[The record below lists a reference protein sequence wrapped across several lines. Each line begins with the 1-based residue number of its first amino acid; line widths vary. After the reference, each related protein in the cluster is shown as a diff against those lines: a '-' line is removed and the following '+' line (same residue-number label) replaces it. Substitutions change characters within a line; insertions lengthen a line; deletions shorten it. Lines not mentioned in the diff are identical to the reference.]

1 MRVCCQSGKLF
12 DVIFCI
18 RGDGVTEEHLENVFL
33 ISVRFEMPMLFK
45 YLKVTGPL
53 LLHLF
58 YWKYRNRGFSRC
70 SLKHK

>member
-33 ISVRFEMPMLFK
+33 ISVRSEMPMLFK
-45 YLKVTGPL
+45 YLKVNGPCCCCICFTG
-53 LLHLF
+53 
-58 YWKYRNRGFSRC
+58 NIEIAGFQGAP
-70 SLKHK
+70 